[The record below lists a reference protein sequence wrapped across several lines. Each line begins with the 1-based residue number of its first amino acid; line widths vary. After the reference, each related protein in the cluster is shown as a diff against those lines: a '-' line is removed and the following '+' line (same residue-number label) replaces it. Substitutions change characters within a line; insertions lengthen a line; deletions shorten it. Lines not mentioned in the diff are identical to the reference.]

1 MAALPPPEGMT
12 EDDYDQIHA
21 AVVETV
27 RGRWFLAEYAR
38 RGRVDEV
45 QDMLAAIGRLETV
58 VTSQRALPSPS
69 ETAPHARLV
78 AQRADEIAT
87 RLAALVEDLRD
98 SGADAYLCDDL
109 ETQVRAIAGL
119 TKGSAGEP
127 VQAAPARVPG
137 KDARPSLEPPRE
149 AAAEPPEP
157 LQRRLEGPPAALG
170 DALQDLPK
178 TVLPALALPPAPTL
192 PRVTAQQV
200 SRQAEDLRLAA
211 LAAID
216 RLPLTEKLALF
227 S

>member
-38 RGRVDEV
+38 RGRVEEV
-45 QDMLAAIGRLETV
+45 QEMLAAIGRLETA
-58 VTSQRALPSPS
+58 VTGQRTLPPPV
-69 ETAPHARLV
+69 ETAPHARLLV
-78 AQRADEIAT
+78 QRADEIAT
-87 RLAALVEDLRD
+87 RLAGLVEDLRD

-109 ETQVRAIAGL
+109 ESQMRAIAAL
-119 TKGSAGEP
+119 SKGQPEMT
-127 VQAAPARVPG
+127 QAAPARVLAT
-137 KDARPSLEPPRE
+137 DVRPALALPRE
-149 AAAEPPEP
+149 ASKEPDAGMFMQSSQEP
-157 LQRRLEGPPAALG
+157 LEKAPQGMPE
-170 DALQDLPK
+170 
-178 TVLPALALPPAPTL
+178 TVLPALTLPPAPTL

-216 RLPLTEKLALF
+216 RLPLTDKLALF